1 MGHTTPEMG
10 APMNNLTDLTDNVP
24 ARPVGISLPPKTV
37 VGYVAGRPVYNIAGG
52 APDSDDT
59 GDDDGEDDDTS
70 TDADDDDSD
79 VEDEAPKPKPPAKP
93 EAPKPGDDDYVAPS
107 KSEWARTQAAL
118 KKANDDAK
126 RHRLRNKELEEK
138 TRADETDH
146 EKALREAREEGE
158 SRFRAPLVKAA
169 ARAALS
175 DAGVSGPADRVLRLL
190 DMDGLSIDDDG
201 DIVGLES
208 EIDRIRSEY
217 TEFFQTAA
225 KAKPKV
231 RPTAADRKPAE
242 EKPKSS
248 AEQHA
253 MRVLGRAG

>member
-1 MGHTTPEMG
+1 
-10 APMNNLTDLTDNVP
+10 MNNHTDLTDTLPTRP
-24 ARPVGISLPPKTV
+24 AGISLPPKTV
-37 VGYVAGRPVYNIAGG
+37 IGYVAGRPVYNIAGG
-52 APDSDDT
+52 APDGDDT
-59 GDDDGEDDDTS
+59 GGDDGEDGEDGDDTS
-70 TDADDDDSD
+70 GDGDDDDSD

-93 EAPKPGDDDYVAPS
+93 EAPAVEEFTPPS
-107 KSEWARTQAAL
+107 EAEWRKTQAAL
-118 KKANDDAK
+118 KKANEDAK
-126 RHRLRNKELEEK
+126 RNRFRAKELEEK
-138 TRADETDH
+138 TRTNETEH

-190 DMDGLSIDDDG
+190 EMDGLSVDEDG
-201 DIVGLES
+201 DVVGLES

-217 TEFFQTAA
+217 PEFFQAA
-225 KAKPKV
+225 VKPKPKA

-253 MRVLGRAG
+253 MRVLGRTG

>member
-10 APMNNLTDLTDNVP
+10 APMNNHTDLTDTVP

-37 VGYVAGRPVYNIAGG
+37 IGYVAGRPVYNIAGG
-52 APDSDDT
+52 APE
-59 GDDDGEDDDTS
+59 DGEFEV
-70 TDADDDDSD
+70 DDSAD
-79 VEDEAPKPKPPAKP
+79 EEPEAEEAEDEPEEEPKPKPPVKKT

-175 DAGVSGPADRVLRLL
+175 DAGVSGPTDRVLRLL
-190 DMDGLSIDDDG
+190 DTEGLSVDEDG
-201 DIVGLES
+201 DVVGLES
-208 EIDRIRSEY
+208 EIDRVKAEY
-217 TEFFQTAA
+217 PEFFQAA
-225 KAKPKV
+225 TKPKPKA